1 MESEVSPA
9 MKGSDGKGACLSQA
23 GQLLCVVGIISWS
36 VQQDV
41 LKKGKVPF
49 GEFIE
54 TAWPWAETSPAG
66 FISPICI
73 LA

>member
-1 MESEVSPA
+1 MNFSAQVLSCCKDYKMESEVSPA

-54 TAWPWAETSPAG
+54 TA
-66 FISPICI
+66 
-73 LA
+73 